1 MRTHPYHNE
10 WKEQQ
15 ASEATRRLLLQRAAP
30 AMRDAL
36 IAARDALLSR
46 DDQIRDAA
54 LSRVKEA
61 IWMAEGQ
68 V

>member
-1 MRTHPYHNE
+1 VRTHPYHNE